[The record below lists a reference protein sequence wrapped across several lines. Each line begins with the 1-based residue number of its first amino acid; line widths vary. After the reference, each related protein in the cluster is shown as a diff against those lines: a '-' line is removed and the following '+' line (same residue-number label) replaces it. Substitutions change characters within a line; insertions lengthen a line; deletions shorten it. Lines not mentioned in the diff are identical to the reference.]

1 MSVRLP
7 DVATESRSPARSWLY
22 ALGIAF
28 TVAAGGVEAWLAVKA
43 SYHRHP
49 VAIAL
54 ALVFL
59 LVASAAIVGM
69 WYDLVRAAG
78 PGPAMLTCSRCGQRY
93 LRCRR
98 EGRSRWLVVL
108 GLRSYDCRLCSH
120 RFVASASVPV
130 VSVRAQ
136 DQREYL
142 RLPARLP
149 VRCLGVDR
157 ISDAVIRDISMGGC
171 RLETEA
177 HFAPGTIL
185 FVEFGAPQQGHAVAV
200 RGTVLR
206 PAGPRAYALQ
216 FQPPKDRLDRE
227 RFRWSVQRLLAAPP
241 AV

>member
-1 MSVRLP
+1 MSVELP
-7 DVATESRSPARSWLY
+7 DIATQSQSPARSWLY
-22 ALGIAF
+22 ALGIAL
-28 TVAAGGVEAWLAVKA
+28 TVAAAGVEAWLALMAV
-43 SYHRHP
+43 YHRHP

-59 LVASAAIVGM
+59 LIASAAIVGM
-69 WYDLVRAAG
+69 WYDLARAAG
-78 PGPAMLTCSRCGQRY
+78 PGPALLTCPRCGQRY
-93 LRCRR
+93 LRRCR
-98 EGRSRWLVVL
+98 EGRWGSLVVL
-108 GLRSYDCRLCSH
+108 GLRGYDCRLCSH

-136 DQREYL
+136 DQREHL

-177 HFAPGTIL
+177 FFAPGTIL
-185 FVEFGAPQQGHAVAV
+185 FVEFGAPQYGHAVAV

-206 PAGPRAYALQ
+206 NAGLRAYALQ
-216 FQPPKDRLDRE
+216 FQPPRDRLDRE